1 MDLARL
7 VYGLVERTE
16 EAKEPGSRD
25 RKGKFD
31 WFGSAWFLRYQPSLP
46 DAGNVML
53 IGIPGDT

>member
-1 MDLARL
+1 MDSLS
-7 VYGLVERTE
+7 ERTE

-53 IGIPGDT
+53 IGILGDT